1 MPSYDIIPLASD
13 LLDYTIQRV
22 KQKEAEYKP
31 VKAYIMVG
39 DQLVEKLLYD
49 KVKDDG
55 KPHFPKSQTFHL
67 CAELQDCAVRIL
79 KGCEAANGR
88 YFETEYEERL
98 KDLDGVLIECQTME
112 QLINLSY
119 GRKYITGDQC
129 HYWAELVRPVR
140 QKAFNWRKSDGNRA
154 AALREAKAAQEL
166 AKMGQMALQIAEA
179 LRTSVNGYNGH
190 QGRVFGC
197 DLFIYLYLPEHEQ
210 HQQRLEAELQW
221 QYQQQQLHQHQRVPP
236 RSDGKVRP
244 SRPKAESS
252 AIHHIKG
259 GHIQP

>member
-55 KPHFPKSQTFHL
+55 KPHFPKSQTFHM
-67 CAELQDCAVRIL
+67 CADMQRMASAILQKCNSAD
-79 KGCEAANGR
+79 GR

-98 KDLDGVLIECQTME
+98 KDLDEVIVLCDTLNQY
-112 QLINLSY
+112 INLSY
-119 GRKYITGDQC
+119 KRKYISGDQC

-179 LRTSVNGYNGH
+179 LRP
-190 QGRVFGC
+190 Q
-197 DLFIYLYLPEHEQ
+197 
-210 HQQRLEAELQW
+210 
-221 QYQQQQLHQHQRVPP
+221 
-236 RSDGKVRP
+236 
-244 SRPKAESS
+244 
-252 AIHHIKG
+252 
-259 GHIQP
+259 

>member
-98 KDLDGVLIECQTME
+98 KDLDGVLIECARPWSGSSTSAMAASTSPATNATIGRSWCARSVKRLSTGGNQTA
-112 QLINLSY
+112 
-119 GRKYITGDQC
+119 T
-129 HYWAELVRPVR
+129 
-140 QKAFNWRKSDGNRA
+140 
-154 AALREAKAAQEL
+154 
-166 AKMGQMALQIAEA
+166 
-179 LRTSVNGYNGH
+179 
-190 QGRVFGC
+190 
-197 DLFIYLYLPEHEQ
+197 
-210 HQQRLEAELQW
+210 
-221 QYQQQQLHQHQRVPP
+221 VPP
-236 RSDGKVRP
+236 PSGRPRRPRSLPRWGKWPCKLRRP
-244 SRPKAESS
+244 CGLSKRIQRPPRPC
-252 AIHHIKG
+252 IWV
-259 GHIQP
+259 

>member
-129 HYWAELVRPVR
+129 NATIGRSWCARSVKRL
-140 QKAFNWRKSDGNRA
+140 STGGNQTA
-154 AALREAKAAQEL
+154 
-166 AKMGQMALQIAEA
+166 
-179 LRTSVNGYNGH
+179 T
-190 QGRVFGC
+190 
-197 DLFIYLYLPEHEQ
+197 
-210 HQQRLEAELQW
+210 
-221 QYQQQQLHQHQRVPP
+221 VPP
-236 RSDGKVRP
+236 PSGRPRRPRSLPRWGKWPCKLRRP
-244 SRPKAESS
+244 CGLSKRIQRPPRPC
-252 AIHHIKG
+252 IWV
-259 GHIQP
+259 

>member
-67 CAELQDCAVRIL
+67 CAELQDCAVRI
-79 KGCEAANGR
+79 
-88 YFETEYEERL
+88 L

-179 LRTSVNGYNGH
+179 LRP
-190 QGRVFGC
+190 Q
-197 DLFIYLYLPEHEQ
+197 
-210 HQQRLEAELQW
+210 
-221 QYQQQQLHQHQRVPP
+221 
-236 RSDGKVRP
+236 
-244 SRPKAESS
+244 
-252 AIHHIKG
+252 
-259 GHIQP
+259 

>member
-98 KDLDGVLIECQTME
+98 KDLDGVLIEARPWSSSSTSAMAASTSPATNATIGRSWCARSVKRLSTGGNQTA
-112 QLINLSY
+112 
-119 GRKYITGDQC
+119 T
-129 HYWAELVRPVR
+129 
-140 QKAFNWRKSDGNRA
+140 
-154 AALREAKAAQEL
+154 
-166 AKMGQMALQIAEA
+166 
-179 LRTSVNGYNGH
+179 
-190 QGRVFGC
+190 
-197 DLFIYLYLPEHEQ
+197 
-210 HQQRLEAELQW
+210 
-221 QYQQQQLHQHQRVPP
+221 VPP
-236 RSDGKVRP
+236 PSGRPRRPRSLPRWGKWPCKLRRP
-244 SRPKAESS
+244 CGLSKRIQRPPRPC
-252 AIHHIKG
+252 IWV
-259 GHIQP
+259 

>member
-154 AALREAKAAQEL
+154 AASGRPRRPRSLPRWGKWPCKLRRPAA
-166 AKMGQMALQIAEA
+166 
-179 LRTSVNGYNGH
+179 SVNGYNGH

>member
-98 KDLDGVLIECQTME
+98 KDLDGVLIE
-112 QLINLSY
+112 
-119 GRKYITGDQC
+119 
-129 HYWAELVRPVR
+129 
-140 QKAFNWRKSDGNRA
+140 
-154 AALREAKAAQEL
+154 
-166 AKMGQMALQIAEA
+166 QIAA
-179 LRTSVNGYNGH
+179 HRG
-190 QGRVFGC
+190 
-197 DLFIYLYLPEHEQ
+197 DI
-210 HQQRLEAELQW
+210 
-221 QYQQQQLHQHQRVPP
+221 
-236 RSDGKVRP
+236 
-244 SRPKAESS
+244 
-252 AIHHIKG
+252 
-259 GHIQP
+259 GHIGKAVLAAYSDNLVPLRGRCLHKIIARQAGGACAIYQHIF

>member
-112 QLINLSY
+112 RLISLSC
-119 GRKYITGDQC
+119 GRRV
-129 HYWAELVRPVR
+129 HHRRPMPLLGGAGAPGPS
-140 QKAFNWRKSDGNRA
+140 KAFFWRKSDGNRA

-179 LRTSVNGYNGH
+179 LRP
-190 QGRVFGC
+190 Q
-197 DLFIYLYLPEHEQ
+197 
-210 HQQRLEAELQW
+210 
-221 QYQQQQLHQHQRVPP
+221 
-236 RSDGKVRP
+236 
-244 SRPKAESS
+244 
-252 AIHHIKG
+252 
-259 GHIQP
+259 

>member
-112 QLINLSY
+112 QRINLSC
-119 GRKYITGDQC
+119 GR
-129 HYWAELVRPVR
+129 
-140 QKAFNWRKSDGNRA
+140 
-154 AALREAKAAQEL
+154 
-166 AKMGQMALQIAEA
+166 
-179 LRTSVNGYNGH
+179 
-190 QGRVFGC
+190 
-197 DLFIYLYLPEHEQ
+197 
-210 HQQRLEAELQW
+210 
-221 QYQQQQLHQHQRVPP
+221 
-236 RSDGKVRP
+236 
-244 SRPKAESS
+244 
-252 AIHHIKG
+252 
-259 GHIQP
+259 

>member
-88 YFETEYEERL
+88 YFKTEYEERL
-98 KDLDGVLIECQTME
+98 KDLDGVLI
-112 QLINLSY
+112 
-119 GRKYITGDQC
+119 
-129 HYWAELVRPVR
+129 
-140 QKAFNWRKSDGNRA
+140 
-154 AALREAKAAQEL
+154 
-166 AKMGQMALQIAEA
+166 
-179 LRTSVNGYNGH
+179 
-190 QGRVFGC
+190 
-197 DLFIYLYLPEHEQ
+197 
-210 HQQRLEAELQW
+210 
-221 QYQQQQLHQHQRVPP
+221 
-236 RSDGKVRP
+236 
-244 SRPKAESS
+244 
-252 AIHHIKG
+252 
-259 GHIQP
+259 

>member
-154 AALREAKAAQEL
+154 AALREAKAA
-166 AKMGQMALQIAEA
+166 
-179 LRTSVNGYNGH
+179 SVNGYNGH

-221 QYQQQQLHQHQRVPP
+221 QYQQQQLQQLQRVPP

>member
-22 KQKEAEYKP
+22 KQKEDRSSKP

-140 QKAFNWRKSDGNRA
+140 QKASGLEEIGRQPCRRPPGGQGGPGACQDGA
-154 AALREAKAAQEL
+154 
-166 AKMGQMALQIAEA
+166 
-179 LRTSVNGYNGH
+179 NGPANCGAPC
-190 QGRVFGC
+190 GLSKR
-197 DLFIYLYLPEHEQ
+197 I
-210 HQQRLEAELQW
+210 QR
-221 QYQQQQLHQHQRVPP
+221 PP
-236 RSDGKVRP
+236 RPCIWV
-244 SRPKAESS
+244 
-252 AIHHIKG
+252 
-259 GHIQP
+259 